1 MLGVIV
7 NTLTVIVGSSLG
19 LLAKKI
25 IPRNWSDFIISGMG
39 LCTIYI
45 GISGAFE
52 GQNTLIAV
60 ISMALGAIIGLAA
73 DIDRRVNSGVEKL
86 EKRFAKEPSENGGA
100 SFTEGF
106 VTASMIFCVG
116 AMTILGSLQAGLTGD
131 NTMLFTKATMDG
143 IGAVFFAASLGV
155 GVLASGIFVFV
166 FQGIIVLL
174 AQFIEPF
181 LSQTVIAEMTCVGS
195 LILIGL
201 ALNLIGATKIKV
213 MNLTPAIFM
222 PIALVPIFEWT
233 SKMF

>member
-7 NTLTVIVGSSLG
+7 NTLTVLIGSSIG

-25 IPRNWSDFIISGMG
+25 IPANWSDFIIKGMG

-45 GISGAFE
+45 GISGSFE

-60 ISMALGAIIGLAA
+60 ISMAVGAVIGLAIG
-73 DIDRRVNSGVEKL
+73 IDRRVNNGVERL
-86 EKRFAKEPSENGGA
+86 EKRFIKKPVEEGGV

-143 IGAVFFAASLGV
+143 IGSVFFAASLGF
-155 GVLASGIFVFV
+155 GVLAAGGFVLV
-166 FQGIIVLL
+166 FQGAIVLL
-174 AQFIEPF
+174 AQFVEPF
-181 LSQTVIAEMTCVGS
+181 LSDAVIAEMTCVGS

-201 ALNLIGATKIKV
+201 AFNLIGMAKIKV
-213 MNLTPAIFM
+213 MDLTPAIFM
-222 PIALVPIFEWT
+222 PIIVVPIFDWVG
-233 SKMF
+233 SLI